1 MGSGAGAEAGRSHA
15 AGVMGAAEEK
25 LTCKGALAWG
35 VEYKNLGAKS
45 GIQNPFAEHSG
56 ANNF

>member
-1 MGSGAGAEAGRSHA
+1 
-15 AGVMGAAEEK
+15 MGAAEEK